1 MNYTGNSTQRIPPNG
16 IGALTFTPVLA
27 ANAVFVAIF
36 AILLFV
42 QALLTIKFWRHY
54 GYAIGMLCGL
64 LLEMLGCV
72 AKVQLSHNRHNK
84 NAYIM

>member
-1 MNYTGNSTQRIPPNG
+1 MNNTNNGTHTIPPNG
-16 IGALTFTPVLA
+16 IGALTFTPILA

-36 AILLFV
+36 SVLLFC

-72 AKVQLSHNRHNK
+72 AKVQLSHNRQNK